1 VFTETADLYDL
12 VYSWKD
18 YAGEVDRLRGLAG
31 REGGTLLDVACGTG
45 HHLELLAPHYRV
57 EGVDLDPAMV
67 ELTRARGLTARQGD
81 MLTLDLG
88 RRFDVVTCLFSSIG
102 YVRDLGRAVTRL
114 AAHVAPGGVLVVEP
128 WLTPEAVRLGLLPH
142 LLSAESDTVR
152 VARMSTVHVD
162 GRLSVLEFHYL
173 IGRVGSVEHRTE
185 RHEAWLWTRD
195 EYAAA
200 FAVAGLGAVY
210 DEEGLMGR
218 GLWLGTAAGA
228 PETPSPFR

>member
-12 VYSWKD
+12 VYSFKN
-18 YAGEVDRLRGLAG
+18 YPEEAERLRGMVG

-45 HHLELLAPHYRV
+45 YHLALLAEHYRV

-67 ELTRARGLTARQGD
+67 ELTRARGLTAHVGD

-102 YVRDLGRAVTRL
+102 YVSDLAGAVDRL
-114 AAHVAPGGVLVVEP
+114 AAHVAPGGVVVVEP
-128 WLTPEAVRLGLLPH
+128 WLAPEQIHLAHVGLLT
-142 LLSAESDTVR
+142 AESDAVK
-152 VARMSTVHVD
+152 VARMTSLHVD
-162 GRLSVLEFHYL
+162 GRECLMEFQYL
-173 IGRVGSVEHRTE
+173 IGRGGVVEHRTE
-185 RHEAWLWTRD
+185 RHRTLLWTPQ

-200 FAVAGLGAVY
+200 FAAAGLDATH

-218 GLWLGTAAGA
+218 GLWLATA
-228 PETPSPFR
+228 P